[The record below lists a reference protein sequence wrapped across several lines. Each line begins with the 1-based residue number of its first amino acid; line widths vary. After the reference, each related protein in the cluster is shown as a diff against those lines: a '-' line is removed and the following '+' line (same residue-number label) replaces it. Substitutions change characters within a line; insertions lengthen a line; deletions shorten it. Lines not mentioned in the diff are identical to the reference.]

1 MMEKCEDKDLESK
14 LLAARNAMLRNDK
27 EAIEKA
33 LSGLKETTGGEKAV
47 GYVEAYLTKMF

>member
-1 MMEKCEDKDLESK
+1 MEKCEDKDLESK